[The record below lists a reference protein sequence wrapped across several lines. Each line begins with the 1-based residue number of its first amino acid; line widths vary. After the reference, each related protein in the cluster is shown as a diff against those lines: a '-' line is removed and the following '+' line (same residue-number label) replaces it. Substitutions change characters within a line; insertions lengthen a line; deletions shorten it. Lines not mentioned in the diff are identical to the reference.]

1 MLMTLGLEELLDL
14 SEFLEDFVED
24 FRGFHRRSER
34 GFMQVG
40 HAR

>member
-1 MLMTLGLEELLDL
+1 MALGFEEVFDF
-14 SEFLEDFVED
+14 SEFFEDFVED
-24 FRGFHRRSER
+24 FRGFQRRFER

>member
-1 MLMTLGLEELLDL
+1 MGLGFEELFDF

-24 FRGFHRRSER
+24 FRGFQRRSER

-40 HAR
+40 QAR